1 MSVKSEQFQ
10 GKVDRNEQFHAEQT
24 QPWDQDFMTSEQPW
38 SALATWSSARDSS
51 TGRQEPPNVPEDM
64 LQEADV
70 QDDHTVCVSSAQP
83 DEQHFYTCQVMVDKA
98 GEPTW
103 FATALLDSGSIES
116 FVSESIALQ
125 AQDHGLTTIQFGAF
139 KPYEGLAL
147 GHAVEVVGKMELKF
161 SLTLGSKSYR
171 HTFYVAKAG
180 DRFEIL
186 LSDKFCNRTEIL
198 SMQRPDM

>member
-1 MSVKSEQFQ
+1 M
-10 GKVDRNEQFHAEQT
+10 DRNEQIHAEQN
-24 QPWDQDFMTSEQPW
+24 QPGDQYFMASEQPW
-38 SALATWSSARDSS
+38 SALATRSSARNSS
-51 TGRQEPPNVPEDM
+51 ASRQEPLSVQES
-64 LQEADV
+64 LQQEADV

-83 DEQHFYTCQVMVDKA
+83 GEQHIYTCQVMVDNA
-98 GEPTW
+98 GELTW

-116 FVSESIALQ
+116 FVSESLALE
-125 AQDHGLTTIQFGAF
+125 AQDNGLTTIRFGDC

-161 SLTLGSKSYR
+161 SLTLSTKSYR